1 LGGFYLDVIKD
12 RLYCDAHDSERRLS
26 AQSTVYDIAHTLV
39 RLIAPIV
46 PMTAEEMW
54 EHLPGAEAG
63 SIHLQ
68 TFNKVEPVSID
79 NAAWDKFFTMREA
92 LNTEMDVAKKDK
104 IIGSSIAAKVSIP
117 NLDVSFA
124 DAMGESYEQLLIVA
138 EANIGDT
145 LSIEAVSGSK
155 CPRCYVVGTPADR
168 SHEVHNELC
177 QRCLDV
183 VTG

>member
-1 LGGFYLDVIKD
+1 
-12 RLYCDAHDSERRLS
+12 LYCDAVDSERRLS

-46 PMTAEEMW
+46 PMTAEEIW

-79 NAAWDKFFTMREA
+79 NTAWDKFFAMRE
-92 LNTEMDVAKKDK
+92 LVNTEMDVAKKDK

-117 NLDVSFA
+117 DLDMSFA
-124 DAMGESYEQLLIVA
+124 EVVGESYEQLLIVA
-138 EANIGDT
+138 EANAGDK
-145 LSIEAVSGSK
+145 LNIEAVDGIK
-155 CPRCYVVGTPADR
+155 CPRCYVVGTPAD
-168 SHEVHNELC
+168 SLHDIHNQLC

-183 VTG
+183 VSS